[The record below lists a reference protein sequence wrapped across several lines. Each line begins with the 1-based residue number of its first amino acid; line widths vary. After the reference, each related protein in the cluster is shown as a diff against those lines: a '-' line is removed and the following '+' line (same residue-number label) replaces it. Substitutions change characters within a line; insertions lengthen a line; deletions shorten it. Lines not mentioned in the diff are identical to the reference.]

1 MTNATATPAPA
12 ATTELHVTGMTCG
25 HCVGSVTTELSA
37 IDGVTGVDVAL
48 VKGGVST
55 VTVQSAAPLA
65 PDAVAAAI
73 DEAGYALLD
82 A

>member
-1 MTNATATPAPA
+1 MTNSNATPAPA
-12 ATTELHVTGMTCG
+12 TIELQVTGMTCG

-65 PDAVAAAI
+65 ADAVAAAI
-73 DEAGYALLD
+73 DEAGYAL

>member
-12 ATTELHVTGMTCG
+12 ATTELLVTGMTCG

>member
-1 MTNATATPAPA
+1 MTNSTAPAPA
-12 ATTELHVTGMTCG
+12 STTELQVTGMTCG
-25 HCVGSVTTELSA
+25 HCVGSVTAELSA

-48 VKGGVST
+48 VKGGIST

-65 PDAVAAAI
+65 ADAVAAAI
-73 DEAGYALLD
+73 DEAGYAL